1 MCSGLLSLLSRLI
14 AFCPVLTICQPQWL
28 LSSHIVFPFLT
39 HQVRSLL
46 RFLCT
51 SGLYPHFFALLTPT
65 QLSHCSSCSFFR
77 KAFFDFPQLNEFQ
90 MLFYNVLFSFITTI
104 PVFNYIF
111 TWSSFSKG
119 RSRHPGQTSE
129 CPCLTCRLCSLGEGA
144 GKVQLMNLK
153 SLGLYAHWENHF

>member
-65 QLSHCSSCSFFR
+65 QLSHCSSYSFFR

-90 MLFYNVLFSFITTI
+90 MLFYNVFFSFITTI

-111 TWSSFSKG
+111 TWSSVFWG
-119 RSRHPGQTSE
+119 RLWVPWGQEPFLSTQHSVPAPNNAWHKSSE
-129 CPCLTCRLCSLGEGA
+129 IWLSMQE
-144 GKVQLMNLK
+144 
-153 SLGLYAHWENHF
+153 